1 MKLIAAGVEICIQDI
16 NTGERLDPGKEGQI
30 MVKTNTMMM
39 RYLNRE
45 KKKNEFF
52 DSDGF
57 GFTHWGHWLL

>member
-1 MKLIAAGVEICIQDI
+1 
-16 NTGERLDPGKEGQI
+16 
-30 MVKTNTMMM
+30 MM

-45 KKKNEFF
+45 KETNEFF